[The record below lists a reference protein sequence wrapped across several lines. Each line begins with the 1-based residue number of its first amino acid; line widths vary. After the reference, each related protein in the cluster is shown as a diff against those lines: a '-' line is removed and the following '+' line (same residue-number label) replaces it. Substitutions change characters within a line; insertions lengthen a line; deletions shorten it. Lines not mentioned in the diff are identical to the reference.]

1 MADKFVENGATDV
14 VTYFCLRD
22 STNHAPKTDVTIT
35 DIDLYYQPEGAAQS
49 AKADATALAAAD
61 SAHADNKAYHCGNG
75 IYRIDWPDAA
85 FDGGSGTEVVLIAV
99 CSGVDDTHLRVALT
113 PSIGVTST
121 VNDASATTTSFVT
134 NLASTT
140 DNFYNNAFL
149 LFTSGALKGQCREIS
164 DYDGSSKTI
173 TLATAL
179 TSAPADTVEF
189 VIVGRSE

>member
-1 MADKFVENGATDV
+1 MYLENGATDV
-14 VTYFCLRD
+14 SVPFMVYDAT
-22 STNHAPKTDVTIT
+22 TGAPMTSLTIT
-35 DIDLYYQPEGAAQS
+35 NLDIYYHKEGAAMA
-49 AKADATALAAAD
+49 AKVDATALDAAD
-61 SAHADNKAYHCGNG
+61 SAHSDNKAFEIGLGEIRVDY
-75 IYRIDWPDAA
+75 PDAV
-85 FDGGSGTEVVLIAV
+85 FNGGSGTHVTLHCVYTGAIIPPV
-99 CSGVDDTHLRVALT
+99 RVDLT

-134 NLASTT
+134 NLASIT

-164 DYDGSSKTI
+164 DYDGSTKTI

-179 TSAPADTVEF
+179 TAAPANGVEF